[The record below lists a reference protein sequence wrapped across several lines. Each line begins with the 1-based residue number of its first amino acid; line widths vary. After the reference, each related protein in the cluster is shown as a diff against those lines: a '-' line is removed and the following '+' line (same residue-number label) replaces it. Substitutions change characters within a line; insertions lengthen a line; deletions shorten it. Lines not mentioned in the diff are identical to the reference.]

1 MALVYPQEKSPSYK
15 TWATLAV
22 STNTDGVTGAD
33 VLDTG
38 GLALSAI
45 IPSTACSSA
54 CTYTLKGSADSS
66 AGLGNLYTSSGA
78 LWTFGSTSVDPRG
91 AVFSQDPAFF
101 MGTRFIQ
108 LVSNTTS
115 AVAANAT
122 GGTVKVLLSA
132 YGQVK

>member
-22 STNTDGVTGAD
+22 STSADGVTGAD

-45 IPSTACSSA
+45 MPSTLCSAA
-54 CTYTLKGSADSS
+54 CTYTLMGSADSS
-66 AGLGNLYTSSGA
+66 GTLGKLYTSSGA
-78 LWTFGSTSVDPRG
+78 LWSFGSTTIDPRG
-91 AVFSQDPAFF
+91 NVFSQDPAFF

-115 AVAANAT
+115 AAAPNAT
-122 GGTVKVLLSA
+122 GGTVKVFLSA